1 MSAKMVRA
9 HGGSKTLTSVE
20 GGGSLVLGGLI
31 TRTTKGAPEMAH
43 MKKLDRLIANTTGVP
58 REEPIMEGVIAS
70 TIPAHM
76 KAVPELH
83 KIPAREVGK
92 TDSKM
97 SVGGTYAG
105 PKSGYGKASKK
116 A

>member
-9 HGGSKTLTSVE
+9 HGGSKSMTSVE

-31 TRTTKGAPEMAH
+31 TKTTKGMPMDVH
-43 MKKLDRLIANTTGVP
+43 MKGLDRLIANTTGVAK
-58 REEPIMEGVIAS
+58 EEPIMEGVIAS

-76 KAVPELH
+76 KSVPELH

-97 SVGGTYAG
+97 AVGATYAG

-116 A
+116 H